1 VSFLRYQAHDAAGN
15 VNPVA
20 LSPADPGIL
29 AVLAYGNSQSGRYLR
44 DHLAHGCNQDEAKR
58 KVFDGY
64 QSHVAGIGKVF
75 TNYAFG
81 QPNRTGTQ
89 HEDHQFPENHFPFAH
104 ATLTDPVTGRTGGL
118 LHGDGSDPYIIEV
131 IPRRM
136 LAKAPRSYTWTHW
149 AA

>member
-1 VSFLRYQAHDAAGN
+1 MGYAATRDLVSFLRYQAHDAAGN

-20 LSPADPGIL
+20 LSPADPGIV

-44 DHLAHGCNQDEAKR
+44 DHLDLGFNQDEAKR

-89 HEDHQFPENHFPFAH
+89 HEDHHFPENHFPFAH
-104 ATLTDPVTGRTGGL
+104 ATLTTR
-118 LHGDGSDPYIIEV
+118 
-131 IPRRM
+131 
-136 LAKAPRSYTWTHW
+136 
-149 AA
+149 